1 MKKLFVLL
9 LIGIVS
15 LIFASCKPADEV
27 NSNKNTYIGHINIE
41 NNTLYLDEIEWITNE
56 NKDRIKELGLSQ
68 DNDMPNGYYINN
80 PSTDTISFEIAKD
93 TVYSFIATEDLPF
106 TNEGEDRNYSTT
118 KKEEFTEFLK
128 HIQLDRV
135 VFWVEV
141 KDGNVV
147 SITEQFTN

>member
-1 MKKLFVLL
+1 MKKIFILL
-9 LIGIVS
+9 LIGSVS

-27 NSNKNTYIGHINIE
+27 NSNKNSYIGHIKIE

-68 DNDMPNGYYINN
+68 HNDMPNGYYIYN
-80 PSTDTISFEIAKD
+80 PSIDTISFEIAKD

-106 TNEGEDRNYSTT
+106 IKKGEDRNYSTT
-118 KKEEFTEFLK
+118 KIEEFAEFLK
-128 HIQLDRV
+128 RVNPDRA